1 MSAFKQFLASDVIVT
16 PFEVN
21 KGFSFT
27 YSEFS
32 ASDVQIN
39 KLKGV
44 SGSFLTNQSQSGI
57 TGVDDTLYEV
67 LVYDSIK
74 ELYYSNYQTTASGDE
89 PSLPFTVPGAD
100 EDGNVLVGPS
110 GSQGRYENYLASR
123 SHTVRLFD
131 SSSEAEIGV
140 LSIPSRLYG
149 DYIQPNSLR
158 IEFTET
164 TLPGITQI
172 VVTDDGEGNIVYDNI
187 VVGNIIYEHGLVIF
201 SASGSGSEPPFGSG
215 DVYGLAEYGQNIYGG
230 AYWIKDAFIDNTHVT
245 CSFSSSYTLYE
256 TQYKATIRE
265 SEFNY
270 SLNPTIIKNNTTG
283 SLQNFATSSYFQP
296 YVTTIGLYDEKQNL
310 LAVGKLSQPYPLSRT
325 TDTSIFI
332 NIDR

>member
-21 KGFSFT
+21 KGFTFK
-27 YSEFS
+27 YSEF
-32 ASDVQIN
+32 ADSDVQIN
-39 KLKGV
+39 KLTGV
-44 SGSFLTNQSQSGI
+44 NGDFLTNQSQSGI
-57 TGVDDTLYEV
+57 PGVDDTLYEV

-74 ELYYSNYQTTASGDE
+74 ELYYSNYQTTPYGDQPVTASLIPGENAEGDR
-89 PSLPFTVPGAD
+89 LI
-100 EDGNVLVGPS
+100 GPS
-110 GSQGRYENYLASR
+110 SSQGRYENYLSSK
-123 SHTVRLFD
+123 SHTVRSLD
-131 SSSEAEIGV
+131 TSSEAQIGV

-164 TLPGITQI
+164 TGTPSQI
-172 VVTDDGEGNIVYDNI
+172 VVVDDGEGNITYDNI
-187 VVGNIIYEHGLVIF
+187 VVGNVMYEHGLVVF
-201 SASGSGSEPPFGSG
+201 SVSGSGSEPPFGSG
-215 DVYGLAEYGQNIYGG
+215 DVYGIGKYGENIYGG
-230 AYWIKDAFIDNTHVT
+230 AYWIKDAFCASTHVT
-245 CSFSSSYTLYE
+245 CSFSSSYSLYE

-270 SLNPTIIKNNTTG
+270 SLNPTLIKNGTTG
-283 SLQNFATSSYFQP
+283 SVQDFATGSYFQP
-296 YVTTIGLYDEKQNL
+296 YVTTVGLYDEQQNL